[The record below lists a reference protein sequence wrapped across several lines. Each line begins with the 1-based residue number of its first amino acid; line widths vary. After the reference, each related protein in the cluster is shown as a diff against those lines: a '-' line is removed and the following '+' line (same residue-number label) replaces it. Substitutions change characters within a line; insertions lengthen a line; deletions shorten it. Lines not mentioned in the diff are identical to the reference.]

1 MTEGTFALVGIFHGK
16 DSWFPAYDD
25 VFLPRRVGNPPGM
38 SKKSGCST
46 AFLPARVVQA
56 LNLKLD
62 DVGSQTQLHP
72 RFNGSFAP
80 DVDAA
85 MDLMSLR
92 FISNQSLLAAV
103 QSGDL
108 ESLKQIIPKL
118 TEEEPSDQASIS
130 ALMAENELK
139 TTVLKTPHGD
149 LSSCIGIV
157 KENRRGQQRQKWLK
171 QIGIE
176 KAKKSE
182 KEYSS
187 SRYFRIPVAP
197 TPKVHPVEA
206 SNVGK
211 GLGAAALSLPA
222 ASTTEHPWSVSL
234 NPC

>member
-1 MTEGTFALVGIFHGK
+1 MA
-16 DSWFPAYDD
+16 
-25 VFLPRRVGNPPGM
+25 M
-38 SKKSGCST
+38 
-46 AFLPARVVQA
+46 
-56 LNLKLD
+56 NLKVD

-72 RFNGSFAP
+72 HFNGSFAP
-80 DVDAA
+80 DVDAE
-85 MDLMSLR
+85 MDLMSLH

-103 QSGDL
+103 QSDDL
-108 ESLKQIIPKL
+108 ESLKQIIHKL
-118 TEEEPSDQASIS
+118 TEEEPSDQAS
-130 ALMAENELK
+130 MNELK